1 MIYQENA
8 PDNQARPAGR
18 ATLNRPNREANLS
31 TASFTESPC
40 PTTEE
45 VDRAKSEAV
54 VADSAISNLRC
65 RVGDVL
71 AELGS

>member
-8 PDNQARPAGR
+8 PDNQARPVRR
-18 ATLNRPNREANLS
+18 ATLDRPNREASLS
-31 TASFTESPC
+31 TASSTESPC

-45 VDRAKSEAV
+45 VDRAKSEAAV
-54 VADSAISNLRC
+54 TDSAISNLRC

-71 AELGS
+71 AELDS